1 MRKFLIISDIHL
13 NSEENTHTD
22 KAISD
27 YFKKY
32 LSKGYYI
39 FLVGD
44 ILDVIRNELI
54 KRKREYLAIKGLY
67 PETIN
72 LIENNNKI
80 IYIIGNHDTYLEKKN
95 ILNCHKYFDYII
107 NNFSEACGTL
117 PGSLALQC
125 NGTEQATR
133 SFKIHFEHGHNYDL
147 PNGKCHYVG
156 DTIAC
161 CWGNLKNACKN
172 NCSDEFFD
180 NLQTIEQIDNT
191 HKKLKK
197 ASKKLL
203 KDYNMVIMGHSHKPY
218 LRINKNKCYIN
229 SGSFNKELIDETKIK
244 IKNSK
249 IYIIYR
255 ERNIETNKKSDKV
268 IYSLTI

>member
-1 MRKFLIISDIHL
+1 MQQLHF
-13 NSEENTHTD
+13 
-22 KAISD
+22 
-27 YFKKY
+27 
-32 LSKGYYI
+32 
-39 FLVGD
+39 
-44 ILDVIRNELI
+44 
-54 KRKREYLAIKGLY
+54 

-80 IYIIGNHDTYLEKKN
+80 IYIIGNHDAYLEKKN
-95 ILNCHKYFDYII
+95 IINCHKYFDYCI
-107 NNFSEACGTL
+107 NNF
-117 PGSLALQC
+117 
-125 NGTEQATR
+125 
-133 SFKIHFEHGHNYDL
+133 KIHLEHGHNFDV

-161 CWGNLKNACKN
+161 CWGNCKN
-172 NCSDEFFD
+172 SCKNKCSDEFLD
-180 NLQTIEQIDNT
+180 KIQTIEQIDNT

-229 SGSFNKELIDETKIK
+229 SGTFNKELIDETKIK
-244 IKNSK
+244 IKNNK
-249 IYIIYR
+249 VYIIYR